1 MTPEDFAAIQEQPQV
16 RRGLF
21 LIRLA
26 DLDPESRFHQELLY
40 SLEACQPGATDGEL
54 ITAIRFIV
62 GQTKGDALE
71 ERAQAKI
78 AAKRKL
84 RVEARRF
91 REEGRVS
98 QSAAERMVEEDP
110 AYWDLKLRE
119 ELADARATACTDL
132 LFALQAATDTWRTHR
147 ADEREADQW
156 HAQTGT

>member
-1 MTPEDFAAIQEQPQV
+1 MTPEIFEEILAKPQV

-21 LIRLA
+21 LIRLSE
-26 DLDPESRFHQELLY
+26 LDPTSRFHQDLLY

-62 GQTKGDALE
+62 SQTKGEALE
-71 ERAQAKI
+71 ERAHAEV
-78 AAKRKL
+78 AAKRML
-84 RVEARRF
+84 RVEARKH
-91 REEGRVS
+91 REEARVS
-98 QSAAERMVEEDP
+98 QTAAERLVEEDP

-119 ELADARATACTDL
+119 KLADARATACTDL

-147 ADEREADQW
+147 ADERAADTW